1 MYLNGLEAILLIPV
15 NGLTRNPWD
24 ISKNAGGSSGG
35 SASAQARGQVYL
47 ATGNDLGG
55 SLQTPAGFNGVVGL

>member
-15 NGLTRNPWD
+15 NGLTRNLWD
-24 ISKNAGGSSGG
+24 ISKNSGGSSGG
-35 SASAQARGQVYL
+35 SASAQASGQVYL

-55 SLQTPAGFNGVVGL
+55 SLRTPAGFNGVVGL